1 MSRKART
8 WISATL
14 LAILLLNYLVIAIP
28 LYRRIGSLETKVKAM
43 MIKQVRSGE
52 VLKNSEDNYI
62 IDIFKRELIA
72 LDRRAVIVNCVSA
85 TVAIVI
91 ISWLLFGLMVHKAG
105 GKR

>member
-72 LDRRAVIVNCVSA
+72 LDRRAVIVN
-85 TVAIVI
+85 
-91 ISWLLFGLMVHKAG
+91 
-105 GKR
+105 